1 MPLAAH
7 LCQAILNTA
16 LGQLALLFLAGA
28 GGDMQAARDAA
39 TAILADYD
47 PQTNE
52 ELALA
57 ADIVHGRF
65 RAMEALGRSADP
77 ALPLTQVLR
86 QRASAVSL
94 SREAHKAQRKLD
106 QLQRPR
112 RTSARPARP
121 AEVTPEP
128 ATAAADPA
136 PVTPALAAAASA
148 TTAQVTPAPAPG
160 PAPGPAQPP
169 ATEAAIADIARQAM
183 AELHR
188 HRNMG
193 KYGGMTH
200 SQMLQK
206 RFTAQ
211 RMAESNRRRA
221 AEAARQ
227 QEQAATSKPQA
238 PASAPA

>member
-136 PVTPALAAAASA
+136 APAPVTPALDAAALA

-160 PAPGPAQPP
+160 PAPDQPCRP
-169 ATEAAIADIARQAM
+169 PPRPPSRTSRGRQWPNSTGTATWASTAA
-183 AELHR
+183 
-188 HRNMG
+188 
-193 KYGGMTH
+193 
-200 SQMLQK
+200 
-206 RFTAQ
+206 
-211 RMAESNRRRA
+211 
-221 AEAARQ
+221 
-227 QEQAATSKPQA
+227 
-238 PASAPA
+238 